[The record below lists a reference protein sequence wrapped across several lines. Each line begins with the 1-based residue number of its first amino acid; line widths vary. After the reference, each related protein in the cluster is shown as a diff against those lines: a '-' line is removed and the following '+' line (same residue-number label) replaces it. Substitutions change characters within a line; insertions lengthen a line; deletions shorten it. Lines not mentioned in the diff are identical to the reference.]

1 MRGWDSPI
9 RVLHVDDEPDVA
21 TLTAEYLERESDRM
35 EVVTATGASEALDLL
50 DEEVDCVIS
59 DQEMPEM
66 TGIELLERVR
76 DRFPDL
82 PFVLFTGQGSEEVAS
97 RAISAGVTDYLQ
109 KETGTDQYTILANRV
124 ANAVNQY
131 RAQQAVADNERRLR
145 KVIDQIPH
153 PVFVIDADER
163 YLLSNEAHATSHG
176 CKISEVEGEYATD
189 ILEESFYEAFSADL
203 QRVFDRSEP
212 IRKPETIAETPD
224 GTRYYDSRIHPFED
238 FRPESRAALGIVV
251 DVTERKRREQALER
265 LHGVTRDLVGA
276 ETKAEVADLVV
287 AGVSETLGNRK
298 ALVRLLTED
307 GTGLEPVAVSSA
319 AREMLGDRPVYEVG
333 EGTAGAAFAE
343 GETLLIDDVQQVD
356 DEYGRGDARASLYV
370 PIGRH
375 GTLSIGETEVGVFE
389 EWDVHLAEVFA
400 ANATVALD
408 LVEQAHE
415 RERQNERLDEFASIV
430 SHDLRNPLN
439 VLSVTLDLIEQEQD
453 PTHVERCRRNVARM
467 ERLIDD
473 LLVLARDGTVV
484 AETEPLALEAVATE
498 SWRAVPTDNGRLQ
511 VETDAV
517 VEADPDRLRQL
528 FENLFRNAVEH
539 SSTSPRSSSTPED
552 AVEHGSTSPG
562 SSSTDDET
570 ASDPDVTVTVE
581 ALENGFAVEDDGPG
595 IPADERDRVFES
607 GYSTA
612 EEGTG
617 LGLAIVDRIS
627 DAHGW
632 EVTLVSGAD
641 EGSESSESDG
651 ARFEVTGV
659 ETES

>member
-9 RVLHVDDEPDVA
+9 QVLHVDDEPDVA

-35 EVVTATGASEALDLL
+35 DVVTATGASEALDLL
-50 DEEVDCVIS
+50 DEGVDCVVS

-124 ANAVNQY
+124 TNAVNQY

-145 KVIDQIPH
+145 NVLDQIPH

-163 YLLSNEAHATSHG
+163 YLLSNEAHAASHG
-176 CKISEVEGEYATD
+176 CTVSEVEGEHAAD
-189 ILEESFYEAFSADL
+189 ILEESFYEAFSVDL
-203 QRVFDRSEP
+203 ARVFESGEVVH
-212 IRKPETIAETPD
+212 KPEIIAETPD
-224 GTRYYDSRIHPFED
+224 GTRYYDSRIHPFEN
-238 FRPESRAALGIVV
+238 FRPESRAALGVVV

-265 LHGVTRDLVGA
+265 LHEGTRDLVGA
-276 ETKAEVADLVV
+276 KTKAEVADLVV
-287 AGVSETLGNRK
+287 DGVSETLGNRK
-298 ALVRLLTED
+298 VLVRLLTED
-307 GTGLEPVAVSSA
+307 GSALEPVAISSE

-343 GETLLIDDVQQVD
+343 GETLLIDDVQQID

-375 GTLSIGETEVGVFE
+375 GTLSIGETEVGVFDQ
-389 EWDVHLAEVFA
+389 WDVHLAEVFA
-400 ANATVALD
+400 ANAAVALD

-415 RERQNERLDEFASIV
+415 RQRQNDRLEEFASIV

-439 VLSVTLDLIEQEQD
+439 VLSVTLDLIEQEED
-453 PTHVERCRRNVARM
+453 PAYVERCRRSVARM
-467 ERLIDD
+467 ERLIED
-473 LLVLARDGTVV
+473 LLALARDGTVV
-484 AETEPLALEAVATE
+484 AETEPLALDEVAAD
-498 SWRAVPTDNGRLQ
+498 SWDAVPTGEAELRI
-511 VETDAV
+511 VTDAV
-517 VEADPDRLRQL
+517 VHADPDRLRQFL
-528 FENLFRNAVEH
+528 ENLFRN
-539 SSTSPRSSSTPED
+539 S
-552 AVEHGSTSPG
+552 VEHGSTDGDGP
-562 SSSTDDET
+562 STGEQG
-570 ASDPDVTVTVE
+570 ASGGGVTVTVE
-581 ALENGFAVEDDGPG
+581 ALEDGFAVEDDGPG
-595 IPADERDRVFES
+595 IPLEERERVFES

-612 EEGTG
+612 DRGTG
-617 LGLAIVDRIS
+617 LGLAIVDRIA

-632 EVTLVSGAD
+632 EVTLTGGPGEDSG
-641 EGSESSESDG
+641 SSG
-651 ARFEVTGV
+651 GTRFEVTGV
-659 ETES
+659 EIDS